1 MYFPE
6 KNVPDAK
13 IFFSLTGA
21 NTRNEDRATRDLLS
35 RYCTNLYN
43 IVLFAYFSLSSRWLP
58 FSFLTLF
65 FRTFVFSG
73 IELGS
78 RACSVAKEPKCAY

>member
-1 MYFPE
+1 MYFPG

-13 IFFSLTGA
+13 KFFSRVAL
-21 NTRNEDRATRDLLS
+21 RATRDLLS